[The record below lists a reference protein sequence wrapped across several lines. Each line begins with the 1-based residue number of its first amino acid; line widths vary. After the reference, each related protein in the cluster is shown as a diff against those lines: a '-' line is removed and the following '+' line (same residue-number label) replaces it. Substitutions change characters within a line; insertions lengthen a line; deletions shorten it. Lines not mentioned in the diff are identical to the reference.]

1 MDKMEP
7 ELSDPFDSKKGSSDD
22 TLLNYLRMERAAER
36 RVLEEM
42 FAHFIRDQR
51 RGRRWRLLF
60 RLFIVGYLIFM
71 AFFSFSGEWDGLAL
85 HPLAEDKKHTAVV
98 DVVGPIASETPAGA
112 RGVIKGL
119 KAAFKDPNTQGV
131 VVRINSP
138 GGSPV
143 QAGEIYDEIKRL
155 RKKYP
160 TIPLYAAVEDACL
173 SGGYYIAAAADQ
185 IYADKASVVGSIGV
199 VMFNFGFEKT
209 LEKVGVEDRNLA
221 AGRNKAFLN
230 PFKPMVEEEVN
241 HAKGILDR
249 IHTQFVQAVK
259 DGRGDRLKP
268 WKKDLFQGLFWTGD
282 EALELGLIDGMGS
295 VNYVAREVIKADKVV
310 NFTSEE
316 HWMDRIGRRL
326 TDTMAQSLTL
336 ILSPKPD
343 LR

>member
-22 TLLNYLRMERAAER
+22 TLLHYLRRERAAER

-42 FAHFIRDQR
+42 FAQFLRDQR
-51 RGRRWRLLF
+51 RGRRWRLFF
-60 RLFIVGYLIFM
+60 RLFIVGYLLFL
-71 AFFSFSGEWDGLAL
+71 ALFSMSGDWDGLAL
-85 HPLAEDKKHTAVV
+85 RPLAEEKKHTAVV
-98 DVVGPIASETPAGA
+98 DISGAIASDSPAGA

-119 KAAFKDPNTQGV
+119 KAAFKDPNTHGV

-160 TIPLYAAVEDACL
+160 AIPLYAAIEDACL

-209 LEKVGVEDRNLA
+209 LEKVGAEDRNLA

-230 PFKPMVEEEVN
+230 PFKPMVEEEIN

-249 IHTQFVQAVK
+249 IHAQFIQAVK
-259 DGRGDRLKP
+259 EGRGDRLKP
-268 WKKDLFQGLFWTGD
+268 GKKDLFQGLFWTGD
-282 EALELGLIDGMGS
+282 EALELGLVDGLGS
-295 VNYVAREVIKADKVV
+295 VDYVAREVIKADKVV

-336 ILSPKPD
+336 IMTPHPD